1 MLVPGF
7 RKRDLI
13 WENRLCRRDK
23 VQDVRW
29 GDYPALYEWV
39 LLAVPCLLRRV
50 KQTEK
55 RTQHACQAEIGLVL
69 PQANAAATGSWK
81 EQETV
86 APEGVGSCR
95 QLVFGPVIL
104 MVEFWSLL
112 P

>member
-7 RKRDLI
+7 GKRDLI
-13 WENRLCRRDK
+13 WEKSLCRCDK
-23 VQDVRW
+23 IQDLRR
-29 GDYPALYEWV
+29 GDHLALYGWV
-39 LLAVPCLLRRV
+39 LIAVPCLLRRV

-55 RTQHACQAEIGLVL
+55 RTQGACQAEIGRML

-81 EQETV
+81 EQETD
-86 APEGVGSCR
+86 APEGVGSCG

-104 MVEFWSLL
+104 MVAFWSLL